1 MAKMTALSISNITFS
16 DNLWK
21 KRQQLIRESVIPYQ
35 WDTLNDNVP
44 GVEPSHTLENFRIAA
59 GLSNA
64 TYYGMVFQDS
74 DLYKWLETVGY
85 SLSMH
90 RTEELEKKADEAI
103 DLVAAAQEE
112 SGYIHTY
119 HQCVRPD
126 KKWTNLRDDH
136 ELYCAGHLMEAAV
149 AYFDATGKTVLLNV
163 ACRFADLI
171 SDLFG
176 PGENQMKGYPGHPEI
191 ELALLKLYKATDN
204 IKYLN
209 SSKFFIGE
217 RGNEPHYFEWEAAK
231 RSDNKGTPPS
241 YCQSHLPIREQSSI
255 EGHAVRAVYLYTAV
269 AELAAETGDPEL
281 VEASERVWRN
291 MTDKRMYVTGG
302 IGSSHYHES
311 FSFDYDLPSDRAYT
325 ETCASVGLVFWADRM
340 LKLTEDAS
348 YADVME
354 RTIYN
359 GLLSGMSLDGTKY
372 FYVNP
377 LEVWPEAVKTRNDLS
392 DTELERQGWFVCACC
407 PPNIARFISSFG
419 DYVYAWKEDRKE
431 LQVNLYAAGDAVFST
446 DTENIRVRQ
455 TTEYP
460 WGEHVSFTID
470 SDKGGVEL
478 TLALRVP
485 GWCRNPELKV
495 NGKTVDLED
504 VTENGYAKVHRYW
517 QKADDVTLFLPME
530 VEWIRADTRVRENIG
545 KTALQRGPMVYCL
558 EEHDNGS
565 ELQEILVSD
574 ESPCDVTFEEGDL
587 GGVNVIT
594 GRGYRETLHGDALYT
609 TRRPHREPVTFKA
622 VPYFSWANRTPGE
635 MRVWLREAKDD

>member
-1 MAKMTALSISNITFS
+1 MTALSISNITFS

-59 GLSNA
+59 GLSDK

-85 SLSMH
+85 SLSLQ
-90 RTEELEKKADEAI
+90 RVEELERKADEAI
-103 DLVAAAQEE
+103 DLIAAAQEE
-112 SGYIHTY
+112 NGYIHTY
-119 HQCVRPD
+119 HQCVKPD

-136 ELYCAGHLMEAAV
+136 ELYCAGHLIEAAA
-149 AYFDATGKTVLLNV
+149 AYFNATGKTVLLNV

-171 SDLFG
+171 SDIFG
-176 PGENQMKGYPGHPEI
+176 PDPHQVRGYPGHPEI
-191 ELALLKLYKATDN
+191 ELALLKLYNITDN
-204 IKYLN
+204 HKYLN
-209 SSKFFIGE
+209 ISKFFINE
-217 RGNEPHYFEWEAAK
+217 RGKQPHYFEWEAEQRK
-231 RSDNKGTPPS
+231 DTKGTPPS
-241 YCQSHLPIREQSSI
+241 YSQAHLPVREQTSI

-269 AELAAETGDPEL
+269 AEMAAETGDSDL
-281 VEASERVWRN
+281 AEASERVWRN

-302 IGSSHYHES
+302 IGSSHYHEA
-311 FSFDYDLPSDRAYT
+311 FSFDYDLPNDRAYT

-354 RTIYN
+354 KTMYN

-377 LEVWPEAVKTRNDLS
+377 VEVWPEAAAKRNDLS
-392 DTELERQGWFVCACC
+392 DTEVQRQGWFVCACC

-419 DYVYAWKEDRKE
+419 DYVYAWKEAKKE
-431 LQVNLYAAGDAVFST
+431 LQVNLFAAGEAEYRVD
-446 DTENIRVRQ
+446 DQNIRVKQ

-460 WGEHVSFTID
+460 WEENVSFTID

-478 TLALRVP
+478 TLALRLP

-495 NGKTVDLED
+495 NGESVVLQDI
-504 VTENGYAKVHRYW
+504 TEKGYAKVNRFW
-517 QKADDVTLFLPME
+517 RKEDEVTLILPME
-530 VEWIRADTRVRENIG
+530 VERIRADTRVRENIG
-545 KTALQRGPMVYCL
+545 KVALQRGPIVYCL
-558 EEHDNGS
+558 EEHDNGK
-565 ELQEILVSD
+565 ELQEVLISD
-574 ESPCDVTFEEGDL
+574 QSPCDVTFEKDELD
-587 GGVNVIT
+587 GVTVIT
-594 GRGYRETLHGDALYT
+594 GEAYREKLHGDELYT
-609 TRRPHREPVTFKA
+609 TRQPEKEAITFKA

-635 MRVWLREAKDD
+635 MKVWLREAKDY